1 MRLKSAITKEKTT
14 MHFACFYQK
23 SAIAPFEPVE
33 ACGDRAVIVLDGRSR
48 PQTHVEI
55 ARKVCLKRGYIGF
68 TLHMGE
74 TFMRASNVREL
85 ELI

>member
-1 MRLKSAITKEKTT
+1 

-23 SAIAPFEPVE
+23 PVNYGQKDLSPIE
-33 ACGDRAVIVLDGRSR
+33 ACGDRGLIVLDGRER

-55 ARKVCLKRGYIGF
+55 ARTECKKRGYIGF

-74 TFMRASNVREL
+74 TFTRASIVRQL
-85 ELI
+85 EMI